1 MTYTKTEQE
10 IIVLLAAWSLI
21 DDMVNYQNFV
31 KGHGTVETNLKFKE
45 ETFKRVFSILLV
57 DFLSKPKCGTF
68 DLPGPPGNSSMKTD
82 HTFLFYLRR
91 ICANPIL
98 NVDSS
103 SIHKPVQQFIEWL
116 EGECF
121 VEKVWFPSIK
131 VEVNIR
137 EKRIFLLRICGNIAK
152 HNFAR
157 LEATVKD
164 VRKVLKDNGEDID
177 VGKGFLI
184 LREFYEWFNSVLEY
198 QASTIAE
205 HLNNIRLGIFD
216 YLSPE
221 YSRSDEMVDT
231 STGPYQFK
239 GPKDCDDPMAQEMYY
254 ELMNKVRGRPSFPRF
269 TTAEWL
275 KKRY

>member
-1 MTYTKTEQE
+1 M
-10 IIVLLAAWSLI
+10 
-21 DDMVNYQNFV
+21 
-31 KGHGTVETNLKFKE
+31 
-45 ETFKRVFSILLV
+45 
-57 DFLSKPKCGTF
+57 
-68 DLPGPPGNSSMKTD
+68 
-82 HTFLFYLRR
+82 
-91 ICANPIL
+91 
-98 NVDSS
+98 
-103 SIHKPVQQFIEWL
+103 
-116 EGECF
+116 
-121 VEKVWFPSIK
+121 EKVWFPSIK

-269 TTAEWL
+269 TTAE
-275 KKRY
+275 